1 MSEEQEDARRRRI
14 YVTGHRNPD
23 LDSIASAIGY
33 SELKQQLDPES
44 EYVPVR
50 LGSINAQTRWA
61 LRESGA
67 RIPDLMGHVM
77 LRVRDVMQEQ
87 FPIAEH
93 TEPLREV
100 GRVMARD
107 DLDLVPIVGSGG
119 DLIGVMT
126 ERALAHRYIRESR
139 RSHSLADS
147 PTSVDAI
154 VGVLGGE
161 LVEGGSCTVAGRVW
175 VHSIDA
181 GRSDSNISEGD
192 IVVVGNRLDAQRQSL
207 ELGAAL
213 LVISN
218 GAEPYPEILE
228 LARERGV
235 CVVVSPLDSYVS
247 SRMISLAA
255 PCEAMAD
262 REPLTVGLD
271 DLISDVSEQIK
282 DVHYRAAVAVD
293 GERKPVGLLTRSD
306 LVAPRPRRVLLVDH
320 AEQSQSVAGVEQAEI
335 VEILDHHHIG
345 SIETRI
351 PVAATFDPV
360 GSTATLVTERFIRH
374 DVEPSD
380 PIAEML
386 LYAVLSDT
394 VLLNSPTTT
403 ERDREAIRHLEDLL
417 GVDGLAR
424 GREMFEAN
432 SDVDREAIRHLE
444 DLLGVDGLARGREMF
459 EANSDVSDVSAA
471 ELVSRDAKEYT
482 LPGGQTISIA
492 QIETVG
498 TRVLERREELG
509 DAIEEFRKRGDH
521 SLAALMVTDILEHST
536 VLLVRGDLAAAKRA
550 FADAEMDGEDAISLP
565 GVMSRKKQV
574 APTRSRSSLA
584 GVGLTGA
591 GDLTPGK
598 CPLRAGR
605 AHRDGTLG
613 ALGMTPGECSAS
625 RPLPPGGGPTGTG
638 P

>member
-1 MSEEQEDARRRRI
+1 MGDNESEDARRRRI

-33 SELKQQLDPES
+33 AELKQELDPDS

-61 LRESGA
+61 LRQSGA

-87 FPIAEH
+87 FPVAEH
-93 TEPLREV
+93 TEPLRAV
-100 GRVMARD
+100 GRMMALD
-107 DLDLVPIVGSGG
+107 DLDLVPIVGEKGE
-119 DLIGVMT
+119 LIGVMT

-147 PTSVDAI
+147 PASVEAI
-154 VGVLGGE
+154 VGVLDGE
-161 LVEGGSCTVAGRVW
+161 LVEAGPDTVAGRVW

-218 GAEPYPEILE
+218 EAEPSAEILD
-228 LARERGV
+228 LARERGAA
-235 CVVVSPLDSYVS
+235 VVVSPLDSYVS

-293 GERKPVGLLTRSD
+293 GHRRPVGLLTRTD
-306 LVAPRPRRVLLVDH
+306 LVGPRPRRVLLVDH
-320 AEQSQSVAGVEQAEI
+320 AEQGQSVAGIEQAEI

-360 GSTATLVTERFIRH
+360 GSTATLVTERFKGH
-374 DVEPSD
+374 GVEPSK

-403 ERDREAIRHLEDLL
+403 ERDRGVIRHLE
-417 GVDGLAR
+417 
-424 GREMFEAN
+424 E
-432 SDVDREAIRHLE
+432 
-444 DLLGVDGLARGREMF
+444 LLGVDGLARGREMF

-471 ELVSRDAKEYT
+471 ELVSRDAKEYI

-498 TRVLERREELG
+498 KRVLERRGELG
-509 DAIEEFRKRGDH
+509 DAIEEYRERGDH

-536 VLLVRGDLAAAKRA
+536 VLLVRGDVAAAQRA
-550 FADAEMDGEDAISLP
+550 FAGSDGDGEDAISLP

-574 APTRSRSSLA
+574 APKL
-584 GVGLTGA
+584 
-591 GDLTPGK
+591 
-598 CPLRAGR
+598 
-605 AHRDGTLG
+605 LG
-613 ALGMTPGECSAS
+613 AL
-625 RPLPPGGGPTGTG
+625 
-638 P
+638 

>member
-1 MSEEQEDARRRRI
+1 MGGDPEDARRRRI

-23 LDSIASAIGY
+23 LDSIAAAIGY

-50 LGSINAQTRWA
+50 LGSVNSQTRWA
-61 LRESGA
+61 LQQSGA

-107 DLDLVPIVGSGG
+107 DLDLVPIVGPDGE
-119 DLIGVMT
+119 LIGVMT

-147 PTSVDAI
+147 PTSVEAI

-161 LVEGGSCTVAGRVW
+161 LVEGDSSTVAGRVW

-181 GRSDSNISEGD
+181 GRSDSKISEGD

-218 GAEPYPEILE
+218 DAEPFPEILE
-228 LARERGV
+228 LARERGA

-293 GERKPVGLLTRSD
+293 GGRKPVGLLTRSD
-306 LVAPRPRRVLLVDH
+306 LVSPRPRRVLLVDH
-320 AEQSQSVAGVEQAEI
+320 AEGSQSVAGVEQAEI

-345 SIETRI
+345 SIETRV

-360 GSTATLVTERFIRH
+360 GSTATLVIERFIRH
-374 DVEPSD
+374 DVEPTK

-403 ERDREAIRHLEDLL
+403 ERDREVIRHLEGLL
-417 GVDGLAR
+417 D
-424 GREMFEAN
+424 
-432 SDVDREAIRHLE
+432 
-444 DLLGVDGLARGREMF
+444 VDGLARGREMF

-509 DAIEEFRKRGDH
+509 DAIEDFRERGDH
-521 SLAALMVTDILEHST
+521 SLSALMITDILEHST

-550 FADAEMDGEDAISLP
+550 FADAEADGDDGISLP

-574 APTRSRSSLA
+574 APTL
-584 GVGLTGA
+584 
-591 GDLTPGK
+591 
-598 CPLRAGR
+598 
-605 AHRDGTLG
+605 LG
-613 ALGMTPGECSAS
+613 AF
-625 RPLPPGGGPTGTG
+625 
-638 P
+638 